1 MCVEATCYYQI
12 VAVCGTTGEGATMST
27 PERES
32 VLDRWVTAADGRIH
46 IIAHVGAESI
56 ADAQTLARHA
66 EKLGVSAIGAYV
78 PTFNRPPG
86 VDSVVDM
93 LALLSEA
100 APKVRLIECAAFH
113 CVCIVHH

>member
-1 MCVEATCYYQI
+1 
-12 VAVCGTTGEGATMST
+12 MST